1 MLKVFE
7 STCRNFWCLSSCKK
21 STSSLTSFLRYWKD
35 IANLLFW
42 ELREYLTISIKVII
56 SIWSKQ
62 LVILG
67 NMRMPGHA
75 HLKWKYHF
83 EETFNVY
90 HNEKDQLHPLC
101 FPWHIEKILQTCC
114 FGYFGHACL
123 CTPKVVLSSYRKLL
137 RLSLGK
143 KSTSSSMLL
152 WRYCKDIQV
161 YSGYFGYACL
171 HLPKVITPTC
181 RKLQFLSTCK
191 KQTSSFTSFLR
202 Y

>member
-67 NMRMPGHA
+67 NMRMPGHT

-101 FPWHIEKILQTCC
+101 FPDIL
-114 FGYFGHACL
+114 
-123 CTPKVVLSSYRKLL
+123 K
-137 RLSLGK
+137 
-143 KSTSSSMLL
+143 
-152 WRYCKDIQV
+152 RYCKPVVLGTLGMLV
-161 YSGYFGYACL
+161 YVHPKSYY
-171 HLPKVITPTC
+171 HLIENFYVY
-181 RKLQFLSTCK
+181 L
-191 KQTSSFTSFLR
+191 
-202 Y
+202 